1 MKKLLFIICIGLIIV
16 QAVGAITA
24 NEIIR
29 KIEENENLSS
39 ISEGKFEITD
49 KLGTRVT
56 TFKSYEAANGDL
68 MLEFTNPE
76 DAGQKILRLENEIYL
91 YFPDAEEIIH
101 LQGDALK
108 DRVMGSDFSYED
120 LRGGESILDKYTA
133 ALEGTEMVD
142 GHECYKVVLTE
153 IKGAKDI
160 IYPQQILWVDA
171 ALFAYRKG
179 EFFSYSNKDG
189 VYKLIKNMVVT
200 DIRQIS
206 GKSIPFHMVMTDTM
220 KTNSKTVF
228 KLSDMKI
235 DIKIDPDMFSL
246 EELTW

>member
-1 MKKLLFIICIGLIIV
+1 MKRILFIICIGLIMT
-16 QAVGAITA
+16 QGLSAITA
-24 NEIIR
+24 NEIIQ

-39 ISEGKFEITD
+39 ISEGRFEISD
-49 KLGTRVT
+49 NLGTRVT
-56 TFKSYEAANGDL
+56 TFKSYEAKNGDL

-120 LRGGESILDKYTA
+120 LRGGESILDKYSA
-133 ALEGTEMVD
+133 ELDGTETVD
-142 GHECYKVVLTE
+142 GQECYKVILTG
-153 IKGAKDI
+153 KPGAKDI
-160 IYPQQILWVDA
+160 IYPQQILWVDK

-179 EFFSYSNKDG
+179 ELYSYSNKEG
-189 VYKLIKNMVVT
+189 SYTLIKNMVVKE
-200 DIRQIS
+200 IRTIS
-206 GKSIPFHMVMTDTM
+206 GKSIPFHMIMTDTM

-228 KLSDMKI
+228 KLKSMQI
-235 DIKIDPDMFSL
+235 DIKIDPAIFSL